1 MRRISVIGLG
11 LCLAAQATVGSPSE
25 AMAEDRVEILQS
37 LDRYQEVTTR
47 CYFAGQQYD
56 VDFVFD
62 ALLDINNI
70 SQAMEMA
77 VARLARQIDPRPSI
91 QIEAVGEGGK
101 TDLKFT
107 DCFLRGK
114 EVRTEKVPTG
124 GRQSLD
130 RPTIII
136 AVLATNLDVDKGSE
150 FAGQTEIQSEVSDG
164 WPRVTLEENGAWRNR
179 RGFQDY
185 ISIVS
190 SVGPA
195 RLIQCLQNK
204 PPTFENVPSKF
215 LVESVIMRCAANE
228 KFKPAALM
236 IFGLGNFVGWGQFD
250 QTQKLD
256 IEDAGYFALEFEAFR
271 GLVEL
276 FGE

>member
-1 MRRISVIGLG
+1 MRRTSAIGLG
-11 LCLAAQATVGSPSE
+11 LCLAARAIVGAPPE
-25 AMAEDRVEILQS
+25 AKAEDRFEILQS

-47 CYFAGQQYD
+47 CYLSGQEYD

-62 ALLDINNI
+62 TLLDTNKI

-77 VARLARQIDPRPSI
+77 VIRLAWQIDPRPSFQI
-91 QIEAVGEGGK
+91 QAVGESGK
-101 TDLKFT
+101 TDPKFT
-107 DCFLRGK
+107 DCFLQGK
-114 EVRTEKVPTG
+114 EVRRAKVPAG
-124 GRQSLD
+124 GRQSPD
-130 RPTIII
+130 RPTIVI
-136 AVLATNLDVDKGSE
+136 AVLATNLDVDNGSE
-150 FAGQTEIQSEVSDG
+150 FAGQMEIQSEVSDG
-164 WPRVTLEENGAWRNR
+164 WPTVTLEQNGAWRNR

-185 ISIVS
+185 ISMVS

-215 LVESVIMRCAANE
+215 LVGSVIMRCAANKE
-228 KFKPAALM
+228 TKPAALM

-271 GLVEL
+271 SLGELV
-276 FGE
+276 GE